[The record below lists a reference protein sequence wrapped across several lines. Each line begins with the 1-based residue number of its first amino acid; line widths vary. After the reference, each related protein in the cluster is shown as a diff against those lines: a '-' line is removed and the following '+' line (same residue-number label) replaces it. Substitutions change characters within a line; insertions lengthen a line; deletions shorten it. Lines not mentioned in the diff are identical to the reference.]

1 MKHSLLPH
9 QIEDAAFL
17 ASRAFAGNWSKMRT
31 GKTLTQLE
39 AIRLLDV
46 VDKVYHAVI
55 IVGPPISLSMW
66 KAEFEDFFPGC
77 SAQILKT
84 GKNKV
89 DPDADALV
97 MSYAIAAKR
106 RDELKAL
113 GAKVLVLDESHA
125 LKTISAKRT
134 KAILGKHGLCESVEH
149 TYMLSGTPSTRYSDD
164 LFSFL
169 CRADAAGMKERV
181 GKVDMGR
188 FRLRYC
194 ITQKKKFSASQRFPI
209 EVVVGN
215 RNLTELN
222 EWMFDGGLAVRRES
236 VEGMPD
242 LTTNRLTVDLELDP
256 ELRQMLKAMEKQT
269 VAQIQEDV
277 ANKEG
282 HISTMRR
289 KLGVAKVKHSVTEIV
304 DRIEAGNGP
313 ILVGAWHT
321 NVIDALY
328 DALKSK
334 KIAVDVIDG
343 RTTSKARDM
352 YVADFNRGSTQVL
365 VGQIS
370 AMGVAID
377 LSGGGGHIVMVEED
391 WSPAINEQFFYRM
404 MNFGETAHP
413 VHADIFTSD
422 TKLDKAV
429 QRINAAKSRGH
440 NTMMETDN
448 A

>member
-17 ASRAFAGNWSKMRT
+17 ASKKFCGNWSKMRT
-31 GKTLTQLE
+31 GKTLTALE
-39 AIRLLDV
+39 AVRLLNPASQCN
-46 VDKVYHAVI
+46 AVI

-66 KAEFEDFFPGC
+66 KEVFEQHVGGF
-77 SAQILKT
+77 AQIIRS
-84 GKNKV
+84 GKQQIIRDN
-89 DPDADALV
+89 DAV
-97 MSYAIAAKR
+97 IMSYAIAAKR

-113 GAKVLVLDESHA
+113 GAKVLILDESHA

-134 KAILGKHGLCESVEH
+134 KAILGKYGLCESVDH
-149 TYMLSGTPSTRYSDD
+149 CYMLSGTPSTRYSDD

-181 GKVDMGR
+181 GKVDMSR

-194 ITQKKKFSASQRFPI
+194 ITQKKKFSAAQRFPI

-242 LTTNRLTVDLELDP
+242 LTTNRLIVDLDLDP
-256 ELRQMLKAMEKQT
+256 ELRAMLKTMEKQT

-277 ANKEG
+277 ANKEE

-304 DRIEAGNGP
+304 DRIKAGNGP
-313 ILVGAWHT
+313 ILVGAWHID
-321 NVIDALY
+321 VIDALWAAVEDKGLNTY
-328 DALKSK
+328 TMQGNTPAYLRD
-334 KIAVDVIDG
+334 KI
-343 RTTSKARDM
+343 
-352 YVADFNRGSTQVL
+352 VADFNAGEIDVL
-365 VGQIS
+365 IGQIS

-377 LSGGGGHIVMVEED
+377 LSGGGGHIVVIEED
-391 WSPAINEQFFYRM
+391 WSPAIMEQFYYRM

-413 VHADIFTSD
+413 VHADIFASD

-429 QRINAAKSRGH
+429 SRINAAKSRGH
-440 NTMMETDN
+440 NTMMETAND
-448 A
+448 